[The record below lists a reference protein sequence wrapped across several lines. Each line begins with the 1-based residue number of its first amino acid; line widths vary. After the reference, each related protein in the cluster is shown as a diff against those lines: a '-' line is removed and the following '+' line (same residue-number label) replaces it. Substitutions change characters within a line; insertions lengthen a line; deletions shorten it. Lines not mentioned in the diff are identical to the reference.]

1 MGLGPPTRE
10 RMRYD
15 TIVVGAG
22 SAGAI
27 IAARLSED
35 ADREVLLLEAGPD
48 YPDFDSLP
56 GELKWGYGNTP
67 SHPGM
72 RASPNMRHFV
82 TRAASRGAPM
92 LVPRG
97 KVTGGSSAVNA
108 QMFLRGIPEDYDD
121 WAERG
126 NDRWGY
132 WQLLAYLRRI
142 ETDDDFG
149 GDFHG
154 SDGPIIVRRDRSGNW
169 PPEQKA
175 WVDACRALGF
185 PESPDINHP
194 DSTGVGPT
202 PFNTVDRVRWSTALG
217 YLDSARDRPNLTIR
231 PEFRANR
238 VVFDGGRAVGVEG
251 ETSTGTLTEHGDEV
265 ILAAGAIGSPHLL
278 LLSGVGP
285 PAHLEE
291 MDVPVNHDLPGVGL
305 NLRDHPQVLVLFRN
319 RRPPSA
325 DLDHRFNQHVL
336 RYTASGSDLRNDML
350 IHPIGRGHTRG
361 RNMAY
366 VGGSSG
372 RPSDFG
378 MTVCLYLA
386 ESAGRLALLSSDPGI
401 QPCIDYNYLATEF
414 DKSRMREAV
423 RICLELSRREGLGEI
438 IKDPFNPTEDI
449 VESDELLDEWLLM
462 NVRTSHHISG
472 TCKMG
477 PASDPTAVVDQFS
490 KVHGLEALR
499 VADASIMPD
508 CIRANTNV
516 TTMVIGERIADF
528 IRNGE

>member
-22 SAGAI
+22 SAGAVL
-27 IAARLSED
+27 APRLTED
-35 ADREVLLLEAGPD
+35 AERRVLLLEAGPD

-56 GELKWGYGNTP
+56 GELKWGYGNAP
-67 SHPGM
+67 APGGS
-72 RASPNMRHFV
+72 RGSPNMRHFV
-82 TRAASRGAPM
+82 ARAASRGAPM
-92 LVPRG
+92 IVPRG

-132 WQLLAYLRRI
+132 WQLLPYLRRI
-142 ETDDDFG
+142 ETDEDFR

-154 SDGPIIVRRDRSGNW
+154 SDGPIIVSRNPPGTW
-169 PPEQKA
+169 PPEQEA
-175 WVDACRALGF
+175 WVDACSALGF

-217 YLDSARDRPNLTIR
+217 YLDPARGRPNLTIQ
-231 PEFRANR
+231 PGFRANR
-238 VVFDGGRAVGVEG
+238 VVFDDGRAVGVEG
-251 ETSTGTLTEHGDEV
+251 ETSTGTLTEYGDQV
-265 ILAAGAIGSPHLL
+265 ILAAGAIGSPQLL

-285 PAHLEE
+285 SAHLQE

-305 NLRDHPQVLVLFRN
+305 NLRDHPQVLVLFQN
-319 RRPPSA
+319 HRPPSA

-336 RYTASGSDLRNDML
+336 RYTASGSGLRNDML

-361 RNMAY
+361 RNMTY
-366 VGGSSG
+366 VAGSSE

-386 ESAGRLALLSSDPGI
+386 EGAGRLALLSSDPGI
-401 QPCIDYNYLATEF
+401 QPYIDYNYLATEF
-414 DKSRMREAV
+414 DRSRMREAV
-423 RICLELSRREGLGEI
+423 RICLRLARRRGLAEI
-438 IKDPFNPTEDI
+438 IKAPFNPTEDI
-449 VESDELLDEWLLM
+449 VESDELLDEWLLR
-462 NVRTSHHISG
+462 NARTSHHISG

-477 PASDPTAVVDQFS
+477 PASDPTAVVDQFG